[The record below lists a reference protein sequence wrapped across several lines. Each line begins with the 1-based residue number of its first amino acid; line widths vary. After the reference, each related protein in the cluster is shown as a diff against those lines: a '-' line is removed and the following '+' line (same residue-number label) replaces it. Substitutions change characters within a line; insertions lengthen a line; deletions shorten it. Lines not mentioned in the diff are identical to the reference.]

1 MDALDP
7 TTTALVLIDLQKGI
21 IQMPVQP
28 HSPADIVER
37 AGQLIT
43 TFRDAGATVVMS
55 RVTWSPDFAD
65 ALQPPVD
72 RPVQGPTPGPDWA
85 DFPEELG
92 AGGGEIVVTKRQW
105 GAFYGTE
112 LDLQL
117 RRRGIKTLVIAG
129 IATNLGVE
137 STARDAW
144 ERGYHLVFVEDAMA
158 TFTPE
163 MHAFATNAI
172 FPMIGRIR
180 STAEVIEAFGG

>member
-21 IQMPVQP
+21 LQLPVQP
-28 HSPADIVER
+28 HAPADIVER
-37 AGQLIT
+37 ASQLIT
-43 TFRDAGATVVMS
+43 TFRDGGAPIVLS
-55 RVTWSPDFAD
+55 RVAWSADFRD

-72 RPVQGPTPGPDWA
+72 RPIQGPTPGADWA

-92 AGGGEIVVTKRQW
+92 TGGGEIVVTKRQW

-117 RRRGIKTLVIAG
+117 RRRGIKTLVIGG

-144 ERGYHLVFVEDAMA
+144 ERGYHLVFVEDLMA
-158 TFTPE
+158 SFTPE
-163 MHAFATNAI
+163 MHGFATNVI
-172 FPMIGRIR
+172 FPMIGRLG
-180 STAEVIEAFGG
+180 TTEQVIEAFGA

>member
-1 MDALDP
+1 MDKLDP
-7 TTTALVLIDLQKGI
+7 ATTALVLVDLQKGI
-21 IQMPVQP
+21 LQLPVQP
-28 HSPADIVER
+28 HAPADIVDR
-37 AGQLIT
+37 AAQLIT
-43 TFRDAGATVVMS
+43 TFRDAGSLVVLS
-55 RVTWSPDFAD
+55 RVTWSPDFRD

-72 RPVQGPTPGPDWA
+72 RPIEGPVPGADWA

-92 AGGGEIVVTKRQW
+92 TGGGEIVVTKRQW

-117 RRRGIKTLVIAG
+117 RRRGITTIVLAG

-163 MHAFATNAI
+163 MHGFATNVI

-180 STAEVIEAFGG
+180 SAEQVIEAFGA